1 MSSAQPRKHPKSLQ
15 AEQSIGRAQSNPST
29 ANIVTAI
36 ADSHAG
42 LSAEIAEVKEDV
54 RVLKDDV
61 RVLKDDVRILK
72 DDVSTLKGDMRTVK
86 GDVRKL
92 LDHFGLISG
101 DTP

>member
-36 ADSHAG
+36 ADSYAG
-42 LSAEIAEVKEDV
+42 LSAEIAEV
-54 RVLKDDV
+54 KDDV

>member
-36 ADSHAG
+36 ADSYAG
-42 LSAEIAEVKEDV
+42 LSAEIADV
-54 RVLKDDV
+54 KDDV
-61 RVLKDDVRILK
+61 T
-72 DDVSTLKGDMRTVK
+72 TLKGDMRTVK
-86 GDVRKL
+86 GDVRSL